1 MELGAAGLLWLSSF
15 ISLVNTIKV
24 CNSLD
29 DYSVFNIFERNCFD
43 NPVVNQNISEIIRS
57 WPGFSAE
64 EHYLITEDG
73 YRILVE
79 RSFSKITQETPII
92 IVHGIAM
99 SALGWVNRGN
109 ISLARLLGDL
119 GYDVWMLNYR
129 GSWYSKNHIIL
140 KPTDS
145 NFWKFNINHLGVYDV
160 RSTVRMVNEITNRQS
175 IYIGYSMGATGFFI
189 YSSTYPEEAKRY
201 VKGIIT
207 LAPVINYK
215 DVKSILKLS
224 RYFWPFARLNFPQ
237 AMTQMLDTVGVE
249 LYTHYYQFYLTGEFR
264 NYDYDIE
271 GNMEVYGQ
279 PYPPTYNLTQIP
291 VPMSIFLGANDW
303 LATETNGKQ
312 IYSEI
317 QPSLR
322 CGYDVV
328 PFRKWSHLDFLIAK
342 DLPKYLYKY
351 MFNKIKEIDSGKCS
365 P

>member
-1 MELGAAGLLWLSSF
+1 
-15 ISLVNTIKV
+15 
-24 CNSLD
+24 
-29 DYSVFNIFERNCFD
+29 
-43 NPVVNQNISEIIRS
+43 
-57 WPGFSAE
+57 
-64 EHYLITEDG
+64 
-73 YRILVE
+73 
-79 RSFSKITQETPII
+79 
-92 IVHGIAM
+92 M

-129 GSWYSKNHIIL
+129 GSWYSKNHIRL

-224 RYFWPFARLNFPQ
+224 RYFWPFARRLVYSLWHGEILPGYSVLLKPFLTNKQGIYFIQFFLNIIFGDDFEQIDPLNFPQ

-271 GNMEVYGQ
+271 RNMEVYGQ

-328 PFRKWSHLDFLIAK
+328 PFKKWSHLDFLIAK